1 MLRNLSAGF
10 GLLILCALPALAEDA
25 PPTADEQ
32 FARAMS
38 AAGEAR
44 VAGPARI
51 ALDAQ
56 AALELPE
63 GFAFVRKEPAIALLE
78 AMGNQTDAGFLGLV
92 IGDQLQ
98 GFVSVRYDASG
109 YVEDDEAREW
119 DADEL
124 LQSLKDG
131 TDAGN
136 EERRSRGIP
145 EFVVAGWV
153 QAPAYDA
160 VAHRLVWSAE
170 LREKGATGGGAESA
184 SVNYNTYQLGR
195 EGYVSMNLVTD
206 LASIEAQ
213 KPLAHQLLA
222 GLSFN
227 DGKRYADFDPATDKV
242 AAYGLAALVG
252 GLAAKKLGL
261 IAMAGLFLAKFGKV
275 AALAAVGGA
284 AVVGRLFRKRKSS

>member
-1 MLRNLSAGF
+1 MLRLLLGGF
-10 GLLILCALPALAEDA
+10 GLLLACSLTALAESASPDPDA
-25 PPTADEQ
+25 ALAE
-32 FARAMS
+32 AMT
-38 AAGEAR
+38 AAGESR

-51 ALDAQ
+51 ALGDQ

-63 GFAFVRKEPAIALLE
+63 GFAFVPEEPAAALLI
-78 AMGNQTDAGFLGLV
+78 AMGNQTDDGFLGLV
-92 IGDQLQ
+92 VGEQLQ

-109 YVEDDEAREW
+109 YVEDDDAREW

-124 LQSLKDG
+124 LRSLKDG
-131 TDAGN
+131 TEAGN
-136 EERRSRGIP
+136 EERRTRGIP

-153 QAPAYDA
+153 QTPTYDA
-160 VAHRLVWSAE
+160 TTHRLVWSAE
-170 LREKGATGGGAESA
+170 LRAKAADTATDGA

-206 LASIEAQ
+206 MASIEAQ
-213 KPLAHQLLA
+213 KPLAHQLLD

-261 IAMAGLFLAKFGKV
+261 IAMAGLFLAKFGKIAAV
-275 AALAAVGGA
+275 AAIGGTAVLA
-284 AVVGRLFRKRKSS
+284 RLFRKRKQS